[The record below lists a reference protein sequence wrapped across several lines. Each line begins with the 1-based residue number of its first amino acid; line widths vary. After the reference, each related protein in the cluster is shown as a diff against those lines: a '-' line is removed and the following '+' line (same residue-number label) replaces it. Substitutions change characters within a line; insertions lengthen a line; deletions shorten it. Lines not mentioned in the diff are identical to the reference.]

1 MLDVDVSNA
10 AILDMP
16 VEFGLEFMAVIGA
29 DHLDAKRELFDDV
42 INEVHRVYLIVLV
55 VDL

>member
-1 MLDVDVSNA
+1 MA
-10 AILDMP
+10 A
-16 VEFGLEFMAVIGA
+16 IGA